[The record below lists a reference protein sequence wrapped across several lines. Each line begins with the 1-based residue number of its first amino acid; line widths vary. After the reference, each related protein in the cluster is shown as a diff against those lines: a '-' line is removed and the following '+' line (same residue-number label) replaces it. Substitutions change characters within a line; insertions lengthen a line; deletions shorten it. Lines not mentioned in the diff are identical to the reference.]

1 MPSGSPPDPFN
12 EGEQLI
18 DDLAGGRQTLGVGVH
33 CVPRQTALLG
43 DGSVARAL
51 SFELEVPFKLQH
63 GYGMVCHLGGF
74 YPSNILMPH
83 LILSGFCGNVSLPM
97 TSPAVKS
104 VRVWSE
110 ILREGQASLGI
121 SHQSRSGLHRHM
133 QHEG

>member
-1 MPSGSPPDPFN
+1 
-12 EGEQLI
+12 
-18 DDLAGGRQTLGVGVH
+18 
-33 CVPRQTALLG
+33 
-43 DGSVARAL
+43 
-51 SFELEVPFKLQH
+51 
-63 GYGMVCHLGGF
+63 
-74 YPSNILMPH
+74 MPH

-133 QHEG
+133 QYEG